1 MSALFR
7 LADALDECHLQKLS
21 DVKAMIKDDEF
32 IIRATSKEDV
42 VLEKREFEKRSH
54 LFKEVFG
61 LKPVFKCK
69 RRV

>member
-1 MSALFR
+1 
-7 LADALDECHLQKLS
+7 
-21 DVKAMIKDDEF
+21 MIKDDEF